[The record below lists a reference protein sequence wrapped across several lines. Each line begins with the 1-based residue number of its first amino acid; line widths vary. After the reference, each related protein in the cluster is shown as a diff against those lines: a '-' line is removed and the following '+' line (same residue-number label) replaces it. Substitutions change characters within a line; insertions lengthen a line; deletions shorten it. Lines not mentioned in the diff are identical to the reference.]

1 MPSDHVFLL
10 GQSQKHGR
18 GDSKNTGA
26 FSMQKKLAVVVSA
39 VIAMALPRL
48 ALAHTSNGQSSAPI
62 QDSTAFVH
70 WQSMGSAGPEP
81 IQSIDGKKI
90 PGAPNGR
97 LAEMAKVPHA
107 QTRALAMTQSGND
120 SQRVTFFNKQ
130 GDVKKATTHYAQ
142 IWGDAALGG

>member
-1 MPSDHVFLL
+1 
-10 GQSQKHGR
+10 
-18 GDSKNTGA
+18 
-26 FSMQKKLAVVVSA
+26 MQKRLAVVVFA
-39 VIAMALPRL
+39 VIALALPQF
-48 ALAHTSNGQSSAPI
+48 ALAHTSNGQSSAPMK
-62 QDSTAFVH
+62 DSRAFVH

-97 LAEMAKVPHA
+97 LAEMAESHA

-120 SQRVTFFNKQ
+120 NQRVTFFNKQ
-130 GDVKKATTHYAQ
+130 GEVKKASTHYAE